1 MCSSSAGRAGGGG
14 RPPGPPPAR
23 PPPPAPG
30 SFTERSEWNEWVPA
44 SSDARGNQMIKREG
58 PPPQPGGRRPLLPER
73 YNAGVWPDS
82 ASPSSPLAL
91 QPPPPRHVR
100 PAAKG
105 RALGAGGRGRDPCSG
120 AAEPRRVQPSE
131 GRWRW
136 EGVVVPVA
144 PAAQGVRPGWCC
156 QQLSVFWATAG
167 AQDADAIGASLAA
180 AVRQTLT
187 ISHARLCALELS
199 ARGAEPQRRI
209 KGESVSSVSPKH
221 CPNVS
226 PKKGRRRM
234 TRNGE
239 NTHAQDSYGQAFLFF
254 CQRSFHLP
262 VCPGSGDRRAGRGR
276 SAEGWPLPGAAGAA
290 GRGHPSPAREPS
302 ARWRAGQRLGNR
314 RRRGR
319 QRAPRGRCSGAARP
333 LSGPQG
339 TGVTWGAGLCRPRWL
354 SAAPELIKRL
364 FWPREA
370 SRRTGWGR
378 VGAACGR
385 GNNQPHS
392 CAGTKPAAQREVNS
406 GRLNGGFKRRHLQ
419 ARPVVN

>member
-1 MCSSSAGRAGGGG
+1 MCSSSAGGAGGGG

-58 PPPQPGGRRPLLPER
+58 PPPQPGGRRPLRPGR

-82 ASPSSPLAL
+82 ASPSSPLPL
-91 QPPPPRHVR
+91 QAPPPPTCAARSKR
-100 PAAKG
+100 PSSRGWGEGARSLLRGCRASARAALRGPVGVGGGG
-105 RALGAGGRGRDPCSG
+105 RTCGAGG
-120 AAEPRRVQPSE
+120 
-131 GRWRW
+131 
-136 EGVVVPVA
+136 
-144 PAAQGVRPGWCC
+144 PGSATR
-156 QQLSVFWATAG
+156 LVLPVFWAIAG
-167 AQDADAIGASLAA
+167 AQAADAKGASLAA
-180 AVRQTLT
+180 AVRQTFA

-226 PKKGRRRM
+226 PKKGRGRM

-262 VCPGSGDRRAGRGR
+262 GCPGSGDGRAGRGR
-276 SAEGWPLPGAAGAA
+276 SAEGWPRPGAAGAA
-290 GRGHPSPAREPS
+290 GRGLPNPAREPS

-319 QRAPRGRCSGAARP
+319 QRAPRGWCSGAARP

-339 TGVTWGAGLCRPRWL
+339 TGVTWGVGLCRPRWL